1 MIIWLTLLTL
11 AEINTEFMTDQPT
24 PFNAVLVDGARIPFL
39 KSGTDYNDLMSYD
52 LGRMAI
58 SGLLSRND
66 LDPATIDRV
75 IMGTVIQEVKTSNVA
90 RESALGAGIPN
101 TVPAFTTTMACISS
115 NQAITSGVDLIRSGQ
130 AKIILAGGTETMSD
144 IPVRFKKKFR
154 QKVLAA
160 RKYKSPLDFL
170 GFLKGLRPKDLLP
183 ELPAIAEFSTGE
195 TMGESAD
202 RMAARFGVS
211 REDQDEFAMRS
222 HHTAAKATEDGLLDE
237 EVIAAKIPPKFKLVE
252 QDNGFRADTSMEK
265 LSKLRPAF
273 IKPHGTI
280 TAGNASFLTDGASA
294 SLIMEEQTALA
305 LGLKPKAYLRAYNYV
320 SQDPGD
326 ELLLG
331 PAYAT
336 PKVLDAMK
344 LTLKD
349 IDVFELHEAFAGQVL
364 AVLNALDSDDFAKK
378 SLNRDKKV
386 GRIPMEKLNTLGGSL
401 SLGHPF
407 GATGVRLVT
416 TAANRLIRED
426 GKYALVTACAA
437 GGQGHAIILE
447 KYEGHS

>member
-1 MIIWLTLLTL
+1 MK
-11 AEINTEFMTDQPT
+11 NPT
-24 PFNAVLVDGARIPFL
+24 NYAFTPVLVDGARIPFL
-39 KSGTDYNDLMSYD
+39 KSSTDYKHMMAYD
-52 LGRMAI
+52 LGRIAL
-58 SGLLSRND
+58 SGLLSRNNVS
-66 LDPATIDRV
+66 PESIDQV

-101 TVPAFTTTMACISS
+101 SVPAHTVSMACISS
-115 NQAITSGVDLIRSGQ
+115 NQAITSGMELIRTGQ
-130 AKIILAGGTETMSD
+130 AKIVLAGGTETMSD

-154 QKVLAA
+154 QKVLDA
-160 RKYKSPLDFL
+160 RKYKSPVQFL
-170 GFLKGLRPKDLLP
+170 QFFKGLGWKDFLP

-195 TMGESAD
+195 TMGQSAD

-211 REDQDEFAMRS
+211 RADQDEYAMRS
-222 HHTAAKATEDGLLDE
+222 HHLAAKATEEGLLDE
-237 EVIAAKIPPKFKLVE
+237 ELLPVSVPPRFQMVKH
-252 QDNGFRADTSMEK
+252 DNGFRADTSLKK
-265 LSKLRPAF
+265 LAKLRPAF

-294 SLIMEEQTALA
+294 SLIMDEQTALEM
-305 LGLKPKAYLRAYNYV
+305 GLKPKAYLREYVYV
-320 SQDPGD
+320 SQDPGE

-336 PKVLDAMK
+336 PKVLERMHLK
-344 LTLKD
+344 LDD
-349 IDVFELHEAFAGQVL
+349 IDVFEVHEAFAGQVL
-364 AVLNALDSDDFAKK
+364 AVLNALDSNDFAKQ
-378 SLNRDKKV
+378 SLGRNTKV
-386 GRIPMEKLNTLGGSL
+386 GSIPMDKMNTLGGSL

-416 TAANRLIRED
+416 TAANRLIREK

-447 KYEGHS
+447 RY